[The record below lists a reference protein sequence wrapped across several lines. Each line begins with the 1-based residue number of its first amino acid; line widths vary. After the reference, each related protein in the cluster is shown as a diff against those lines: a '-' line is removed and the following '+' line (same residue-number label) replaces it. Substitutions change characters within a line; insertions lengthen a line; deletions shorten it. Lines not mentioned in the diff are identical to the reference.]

1 MAKNLINKYVW
12 LVDTIYRAGR
22 ITYEEIN
29 QKWIEQEMDE
39 TPIPLRTFHKWRI
52 AAEEM
57 FHLNIECERK
67 GGYHYYIA
75 NSDEIKSGSL
85 RSWLLNTMSVSNL
98 LIIQWQ
104 EAYMLTK
111 LMEQSKLR
119 EIRPS
124 IRKEI
129 DSMTYEY

>member
-1 MAKNLINKYVW
+1 MY
-12 LVDTIYRAGR
+12 D
-22 ITYEEIN
+22 
-29 QKWIEQEMDE
+29 
-39 TPIPLRTFHKWRI
+39 
-52 AAEEM
+52 
-57 FHLNIECERK
+57 
-67 GGYHYYIA
+67 
-75 NSDEIKSGSL
+75 
-85 RSWLLNTMSVSNL
+85 
-98 LIIQWQ
+98 IIQWQ